1 MKKFKIFNVI
11 WEERHSI
18 DIEAKNEEKAIEK
31 VNRSEYDEAQVNTE
45 ISSPP
50 EAFEMD

>member
-1 MKKFKIFNVI
+1 MKTFKVI
-11 WEERHSI
+11 WEEKRSI
-18 DIEAKNEEKAIEK
+18 VIEAKNEEKAIEK
-31 VNRSEYDEAQVNTE
+31 VNRSEYDEGQESVE